1 MSLILSGTDGLSD
14 VDGSA
19 ATPAIRGTDA
29 NTGIFFPAADTIAF
43 SEGGVESMRIDSS
56 GNVQIGT
63 TSGSDKLTVL
73 GAIAARRNAGGYV
86 LRFLNSSSSDEMSG
100 FIYDNNQDNIEFT
113 AYDSSYAL
121 TFKTNNTERM
131 RISSAGTITFTQ
143 TTLASYLWNAWN
155 PTNLTGTV
163 TNAPNT
169 GTADDSDYVT
179 MSNSSGTLTVTFDI
193 AGKYFI
199 CITQQTAH
207 TNVYTNDRVT
217 TNLGGTATRRI
228 SQTPMNSGDSA
239 NDNNFSISTGFYV
252 SATASQTLTLLPTF
266 ELSAGSG
273 TTAQHTAYCSV
284 TIQYCGG

>member
-1 MSLILSGTDGLSD
+1 M
-14 VDGSA
+14 
-19 ATPAIRGTDA
+19 
-29 NTGIFFPAADTIAF
+29 FFPAADTIAF

-56 GNVQIGT
+56 GNVLVGT
-63 TSGSDKLTVL
+63 TTALQSGSNRGNITIGGSASSVL
-73 GAIAARRNAGGYV
+73 NLGTGATTQSYLFHTQTGNELYLVNAANGPAIFY
-86 LRFLNSSSSDEMSG
+86 
-100 FIYDNNQDNIEFT
+100 
-113 AYDSSYAL
+113 
-121 TFKTNNTERM
+121 TNNAERM

-207 TNVYTNDRVT
+207 TNVFTNDRVT

-228 SQTPMNSGDSA
+228 SSTPMNSGDSV
-239 NDNNFSISTGFYV
+239 NDNNFSISIGFYV
-252 SATASQTLTLLPTF
+252 SATASQTLTLLPTY